1 MHQRGGTILYLDT
14 GPWLG
19 GAQRS
24 MLTLINALDWQ
35 TWNPMVITADDSES
49 GVLYECGVHRISCEH
64 VRFRHWLRRPSGVP
78 MFLRDGL
85 RLRRAFRHLRRD
97 RRIDLVHANTARAG
111 LLACIGLPRT
121 VPMVVHDRDVSMPG
135 MARRILA
142 RRAACVIALSE
153 TVATTWARTPNARVE
168 IVPNGF
174 DVESLREVAPA
185 PRLASL
191 GGRFAVLQV
200 ADMVRWKRHDLFI
213 DAMAEVCSRDAE
225 TRAVII
231 GRPLPPDGEAYLRE
245 LRNRVAELGLRDRIE
260 FVTDCENAVPWIAA
274 ADLLV
279 STADS
284 EPFGRVVVESLAV
297 GTPVVVTAGGGP
309 EEIARRTNGAATV
322 APDANPAR
330 LAETILARR
339 CPVGRLAVYNDAVRC
354 AQAYDISRVAPR
366 IEAVYR
372 RILGE
377 HSSSSANS
385 ESGSDGISTASE
397 ERR

>member
-1 MHQRGGTILYLDT
+1 MHKHGGTILYLDT

-35 TWNPMVITADDSES
+35 TWNPMVVAADDSEF
-49 GVLYECGVHRISCEH
+49 GVLYECEFHRISCEH
-64 VRFRHWLRRPSGVP
+64 VRFRHWLRRPSGALA
-78 MFLRDGL
+78 FLWDGL

-111 LLACIGLPRT
+111 LLACMGVPQTI
-121 VPMVVHDRDVSMPG
+121 PMVVHDRDVSMPG
-135 MARRILA
+135 VARRILA
-142 RRAACVIALSE
+142 RRAARVIALSE
-153 TVATTWARTPNARVE
+153 TVAKTWARTPNARVE

-174 DVESLREVAPA
+174 DIESLREVSPA
-185 PRLASL
+185 PRLAAL
-191 GGRFAVLQV
+191 GGRFAVVQV

-213 DAMAEVCSRDAE
+213 DAMADVCSQDAE
-225 TRAVII
+225 ARAAIV
-231 GRPLPPDGEAYLRE
+231 GRALPPDGEVYLRE
-245 LRNRVAELGLRDRIE
+245 LQNRVAGLGLHDRIE

-279 STADS
+279 STADD

-297 GTPVVVTAGGGP
+297 GTPVVVTEGGGP
-309 EEIARRTNGAATV
+309 EEIARQANGAATMV
-322 APDANPAR
+322 PATPAR
-330 LAETILARR
+330 LADAILARR

-354 AQAYDISRVAPR
+354 AQAYDISRVVPR

-372 RILGE
+372 QILDE
-377 HSSSSANS
+377 YSSRPANS
-385 ESGSDGISTASE
+385 EAVAADVASKQE
-397 ERR
+397 AQK